1 MNRRNALAVATSL
14 FGGIAAFFTGA
25 PFVRSLLPSARARA
39 LAEPVEVDLSGLAPG
54 QVKPYAYRG
63 RTILVLR
70 RTPEM
75 ISALA
80 ETNEQL
86 LDEGD
91 SSDPSY
97 VAAERRSIQPEFLIV
112 EGVCTHLGCV
122 PRLVSAEDGQ
132 RSVGSWWHGG
142 FVCPCHTSGFDY
154 AGRVVKGPAPSNL
167 PIPPH
172 RYVSPTRVVIG
183 EEAAPS

>member
-1 MNRRNALAVATSL
+1 MNRRSALAIATSL
-14 FGGIAAFFTGA
+14 VGGIAAFFAGA

-54 QVKPYAYRG
+54 QVRPYAYRG

-75 ISALA
+75 ISTLA
-80 ETNEQL
+80 ETTELL
-86 LDEGD
+86 LDESP

-97 VAAERRSIQPEFLIV
+97 VATEGRSIQPEYLIV

-132 RSVGSWWHGG
+132 RLVGSWWPGG
-142 FVCPCHTSGFDY
+142 FVCPCHVSGFDY

-167 PIPPH
+167 PIPRH

-183 EEAAPS
+183 EDAPPS